1 MRFGKTLQNLG
12 KTLQTLGKTLQNL
25 GKTLHPLLIKPF
37 IIKGFRGF
45 LVRPTL
51 LLFYYSRIS
60 KEKDCFTPR
69 LMARLKQSTEE
80 CLEKGYYPYNLLQ
93 LITLT
98 FYNKKITYNFPN
110 TVQQG
115 GRTLS

>member
-1 MRFGKTLQNLG
+1 MEGKEGRGRNETERLQEGEIMRLGKTLQNLG

-80 CLEKGYYPYNLLQ
+80 
-93 LITLT
+93 
-98 FYNKKITYNFPN
+98 
-110 TVQQG
+110 
-115 GRTLS
+115 